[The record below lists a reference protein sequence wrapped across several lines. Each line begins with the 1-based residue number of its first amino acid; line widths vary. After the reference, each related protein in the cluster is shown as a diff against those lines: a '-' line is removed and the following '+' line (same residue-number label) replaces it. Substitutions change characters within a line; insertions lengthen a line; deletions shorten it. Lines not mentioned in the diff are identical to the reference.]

1 VSSLASHPVFHFIFK
16 SYLFSVGEGEVHRRR
31 HLAGVRSLLPPT
43 HAVPELETQAWWQ
56 GTSSSP
62 CPFPSPPSERPGV
75 GVEGPSMERPQA
87 LSIGSFE
94 LEGAQQ
100 PEIQNVLFQLDLP
113 AM

>member
-1 VSSLASHPVFHFIFK
+1 
-16 SYLFSVGEGEVHRRR
+16 
-31 HLAGVRSLLPPT
+31 
-43 HAVPELETQAWWQ
+43 
-56 GTSSSP
+56 
-62 CPFPSPPSERPGV
+62 
-75 GVEGPSMERPQA
+75 MERPQA